1 MEHTHTH
8 THTHPAGKNTGVGRL
23 GLCLALV
30 MERAGY
36 DVLGV
41 DVFPGYVDSLNSKT
55 FRSNEPRV
63 NEFLDAS
70 TKFRATTSLEE
81 GLAHSDFLYVMVAT
95 PSGGG
100 EKFYDHSHVSACLCW
115 VTVTVRSCV
124 HPRIVGVTPTT
135 TPNPPISCTPTHVSF
150 FFLFLSGIH
159 THTS

>member
-1 MEHTHTH
+1 M
-8 THTHPAGKNTGVGRL
+8 GRL

-30 MERAGY
+30 MEKAGY

-41 DVFPGYVDSLNSKT
+41 DVFPKYVDSLNDKS

-63 NEFLDAS
+63 SELLDAS

-100 EKFYDHSHVSACLCW
+100 EKFYDHSMVCLVFVFGVWFWEISLHCGLHCGRAS
-115 VTVTVRSCV
+115 RS
-124 HPRIVGVTPTT
+124 
-135 TPNPPISCTPTHVSF
+135 
-150 FFLFLSGIH
+150 
-159 THTS
+159 